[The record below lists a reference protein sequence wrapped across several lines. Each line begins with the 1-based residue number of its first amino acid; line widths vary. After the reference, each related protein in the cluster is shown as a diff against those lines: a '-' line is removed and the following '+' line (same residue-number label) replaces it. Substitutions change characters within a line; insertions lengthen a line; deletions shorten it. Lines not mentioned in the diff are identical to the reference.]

1 MKLINSTRHLAAL
14 AFAASLTTGW
24 MAIAYAE
31 DTANETQPAE
41 ECPFAD
47 TENGSCRHASTAPTV
62 EPNLNEPVASV
73 ESADLVVICH
83 RPGTPAQRTLF
94 VAAQATPAHMDHGD
108 TPGPCG
114 P

>member
-1 MKLINSTRHLAAL
+1 MKLINVTRSLAAL

-24 MAIAYAE
+24 MAVAYAQ
-31 DTANETQPAE
+31 DPASTTE
-41 ECPFAD
+41 PGGDCPFAD
-47 TENGSCRHASTAPTV
+47 TEHASCRDGSTTVDEAVAESSAQPTKP
-62 EPNLNEPVASV
+62 E
-73 ESADLVVICH
+73 LVVICH

-114 P
+114 DF